1 MNKLFLS
8 LFLLVCTIN
17 FVGCL
22 DITEELSMQN
32 DGSGH
37 YLNTIDAVK
46 MSEQMSMF
54 ASMDST
60 GEMIPKMK
68 YSMDSGFI
76 ANGESAK
83 KIAGISNYKIDTS
96 KAWVYIISFDFKNVD
111 ALNKAIGIGK
121 SSTQQDVY
129 AWEKGKITR
138 KDIPLS
144 IADMNMDDPS
154 QKEMMKGFMADMKY
168 KVIFN
173 VPSKVKD
180 ASNKSFVMSSDKKS
194 VKIDCSFLDV
204 VEGKIKLSNTV
215 VYK

>member
-1 MNKLFLS
+1 MNKLFLLLIS
-8 LFLLVCTIN
+8 LVCIIN

-37 YLNTIDAVK
+37 YVNTIDAVK

-54 ASMDST
+54 AAMDST
-60 GEMIPKMK
+60 GEMLPKMK
-68 YSMDSGFI
+68 YSMDSGFV

-83 KIAGISNYKIDTS
+83 KIEGISNYKIDTS
-96 KAWVYIISFDFKNVD
+96 KSWVYVISFDFKHVA
-111 ALNKAIGIGK
+111 ALNKAVGVGK
-121 SSTQQDVY
+121 ASTQQDLY

-144 IADMNMDDPS
+144 IGDMDLDDPA
-154 QKEMMKGFMADMKY
+154 QKDMMKGFMADMKY

-173 VPSKVKD
+173 VPSKVKE
-180 ASNKSFVMSSDKKS
+180 ASNKSFVMSVDKKS

-215 VYK
+215 TYK

>member
-1 MNKLFLS
+1 MNKLFLLLIS
-8 LFLLVCTIN
+8 LVCIVG

-22 DITEELSMQN
+22 DITEELSMQA

-37 YLNTIDAVK
+37 YVNTIDAVK

-68 YSMDSGFI
+68 NQMDSSFL
-76 ANGESAK
+76 ANGNVAQ
-83 KIAGISNYKIDTS
+83 KISGISNYKLDTS
-96 KAWVYIISFDFKNVD
+96 KAWVYVISFDFKNVA
-111 ALNKAIGIGK
+111 ALNKAVNAGK
-121 SSTQQDVY
+121 AGTPPDLYS
-129 AWEKGKITR
+129 WEKGKISR

-144 IADMNMDDPS
+144 FGDMDMSDPT
-154 QKEMMKGFMADMKY
+154 QKDMMKGFMADMKY

-173 VPSKVKD
+173 LPGKVKNTT
-180 ASNKSFVMSSDKKS
+180 NKSFIMSENKKT

-204 VEGKIKLSNTV
+204 MEGKIKLSNEVT
-215 VYK
+215 YK